1 MHILGTAGHVDHG
14 KTALI
19 KALTGIDTDRLPE
32 EKSRGLTIDLGF
44 AHFQGPG
51 GVPIGVIDVPGHE
64 RFIRNMVAGAWSLDC
79 AILVI
84 AADDGWMQQSSDHLR
99 VLRSMGLTNIIG
111 AITKIDAVPPERAEE
126 VEIEAAVRVPEITGD
141 TIPLFRVSSLTGEG
155 IDSLKAAVIESLS
168 SLPEKMPGNAYL
180 YVDRVFHIRGAGT
193 VVTGSLAGGPLRV
206 GDTCYILPSGER
218 ARIRGLQSY
227 YSDVEE
233 ARPVSRLACNLQ
245 GVTGDRLYRGCCL
258 AAEPEDFFV
267 GDDFFVSVDDMD
279 ELLRKSILKNHSECE
294 IAAGTFHTRC
304 TIHHYKHVPVSRIKF
319 SSPEAIRWN
328 QRFILIRHGGS
339 RIIGGGTFLWPWDPE
354 KRDLMGNVLRIL
366 PSPMEAVHRCAFEL
380 AIKGYLPASE
390 EGPGIVEILT
400 DAVERSG
407 GYVFLKSWAGRMR
420 DAITGLA
427 GKPGGISLQELESSL
442 RIERPVIE
450 ALTAPLAAAGTL
462 TLQGRLLFAGSGP
475 SLSPFGRQLLERIRS
490 AGAEGFDPGKEN
502 IPGARK
508 ELRTIAR
515 SGLIVPLEN
524 GIYYS
529 LETYQDMVSRILAGK
544 QTGDRFAIPEVKE
557 RTSLSRKYSIP
568 VLNRMEQDGFVKR
581 EGDHRIV
588 LRIPG
593 N

>member
-44 AHFQGPG
+44 AHFTGAG

-64 RFIRNMVAGAWSLDC
+64 RFIRNMVAGAWSLNC
-79 AILVI
+79 AVLVI
-84 AADDGWMQQSSDHLR
+84 AADDGWMQQSTDHLR
-99 VLRSMGLTNIIG
+99 ILRSLGLTNIVG
-111 AITKIDAVPPERAEE
+111 AITKIDAVHPERAEE
-126 VEIEAAVRVPEITGD
+126 VEIEAAVKILEITGD
-141 TIPLFRVSSLTGEG
+141 TVPLYRVSSLTGEG
-155 IDSLKAAVIESLS
+155 IDALKAAVIQSLS
-168 SLPEKMPGNAYL
+168 SLPERMSGNPYL
-180 YVDRVFHIRGAGT
+180 YVDRVFHIQGAGT

-206 GDTCYILPSGER
+206 GDTCHVLPSGDKV
-218 ARIRGLQSY
+218 RIRGLQSY

-233 ARPVSRLACNLQ
+233 AHPVSRLACNLQ
-245 GVTGDRLYRGCCL
+245 GIAGDRLYRGCCL
-258 AAEPEDFFV
+258 ASAPEDFFV
-267 GDDFFVSVDDMD
+267 GDDFFVSVDDME
-279 ELLRKSILKNHSECE
+279 ELLGTSILKNHSECE

-319 SSPEAIRWN
+319 SSPEAVRWN

-339 RIIGGGTFLWPWDPE
+339 RIIGGGTFLWPWNPE
-354 KRDLMGNVLRIL
+354 KRNLMGNVLSIM
-366 PSPMEAVHRCAFEL
+366 PSPMEAAHRRAFEL
-380 AIKGYLPASE
+380 ALKGYLPASE
-390 EGPGIVEILT
+390 EGPGIDILA

-407 GYVFLKSWAGRMR
+407 GYFFMTSWAARMR
-420 DAITGLA
+420 DSITGLA

-442 RIERPVIE
+442 RIERPILE
-450 ALTAPLAAAGTL
+450 ALTASLTTTGTL
-462 TLQGRLLFAGSGP
+462 TVQGRLLFAGSGP
-475 SLSPFGRQLLERIRS
+475 SLSPFGRQLLERTRS
-490 AGAEGFDPGKEN
+490 SGAEGFDPGKEN
-502 IPGARK
+502 IPGAQK

-515 SGLIVPLEN
+515 SGLIVSLEN

-529 LETYQDMVSRILAGK
+529 LETYQGIVSRILAGK

-581 EGDHRIV
+581 EGDYRIV